1 VVKSRFLHNLRTL
14 ASFALLG
21 AASAGALLSWIPAI
35 GIGVLGVHEIGALVG
50 LGAGMVANA
59 RQLV

>member
-1 VVKSRFLHNLRTL
+1 MKNQLLHSLRTI

-21 AASAGALLSWIPAI
+21 AAGAGALLSWVPTI
-35 GIGVLGVHEIGALVG
+35 GIGVHEIGALVG
-50 LGAGMVANA
+50 LGAGLVANA

>member
-1 VVKSRFLHNLRTL
+1 MKNQLLHSLRTI

-21 AASAGALLSWIPAI
+21 AAGAGALLSWVPTI

-50 LGAGMVANA
+50 LGAGLVANA